1 MAYADAKDFLFQT
14 VLPACAK
21 EINAALL
28 DHAGTVRNIQDVL
41 DDADIPQTILTG
53 TIAPAAVTR
62 RLQQAGML
70 DPLLQMFAGAMAWVA
85 QEIGSAWVTGSVAD
99 LPGAMFDLADR
110 MDTDDDYIA
119 GRGNTIA
126 SDPAAGDGVLLRRL
140 TVDHRGF
147 NIEGGI
153 RETVTFEVTATP
165 LTGAGPR
172 VTKGVLYGIN
182 AADDVL
188 DYKGTGTGRG
198 VDVEL
203 PVISDAQP
211 SNGLSNPSFVV
222 SGSPSNGDAV
232 TAVSGWR
239 LSDVAGTPTVVWR
252 TTNPW
257 RDNTGGVAVSGN
269 NTTKRFEQDLVI
281 PQGDGEAPTAYSPID
296 HMTVVYWDGTWSG
309 TVTIGWGDTTQ
320 AFSSGSFSGAG
331 FKYLVPDLDKDL
343 YGVNFSQSQS
353 EFSIQIATTSAS
365 GELVLQFADVQRM
378 IPRQG
383 FYYSAWAQDTD
394 PVERLKKT
402 WADSSTY
409 AGVLQNTIQVL
420 TGQAPW
426 AYLPTS
432 GSNLISPPAVAPE
445 IGITYGG
452 SNVADGG
459 SIALGTVSAS
469 SEHTV
474 ALVISNTGNGPLSI
488 AVPVDNGSPTNA
500 SLTTAGLSVPQAIAP
515 GESLTVTVGVT
526 DGGAGAFS
534 LTIRIDNNDASE
546 GTYEITISGTAA

>member
-21 EINAALL
+21 EIDNALL
-28 DHAGTVRNIQDVL
+28 DTAGTVRNIQDVL

-53 TIAPAAVTR
+53 TIASAAATR
-62 RLQQAGML
+62 RLQQVGML
-70 DPLLQMFAGAMAWVA
+70 DPLLQMVAGAIAWVA
-85 QEIGSAWVTGSVAD
+85 QEIGSPWVSGGIAD
-99 LPGAMFDLADR
+99 LPGAVFDLADQ
-110 MDTDDDYIA
+110 MDSDGDYIA

-126 SDPAAGDGVLLRRL
+126 SDPAAGDGLLLRRL

-172 VTKGVLYGIN
+172 VTSGVLYGIN

-188 DYKGTGTGRG
+188 DYKDTGTGRG
-198 VDVEL
+198 VDIPL
-203 PVISDAQP
+203 QVISDANP
-211 SNGLSNPSFVV
+211 SSGLSNPSFVV
-222 SGSPSNGDAV
+222 SGNPSNGATV
-232 TAVSGWR
+232 TEVTGWR

-257 RDNTGGVAVSGN
+257 RDNDGGVAVSGN
-269 NTTKRFEQDLVI
+269 STTKRFEQDLVI
-281 PQGDGEAPTAYSPID
+281 PQGDGQAPTAYSPID

-320 AFSSGSFSGAG
+320 VFSSGAFSGAG
-331 FKYLVPDLDKDL
+331 FKYLVPDLDADL
-343 YGVNFSQSQS
+343 YGVNLSQSQS
-353 EFSIQIATTSAS
+353 EFSIQIATTSGS

-378 IPRQG
+378 VARQG
-383 FYYSAWAQDTD
+383 FYYSAWAQATD

-409 AGVLQNTIQVL
+409 TGVLQNTLQVL

-445 IGITYGG
+445 IGITVGG
-452 SNVADGG
+452 SNVADEGT
-459 SIALGTVSAS
+459 IALGTVSAS
-469 SEHTV
+469 TEHDVTLRI
-474 ALVISNTGNGPLSI
+474 ANTGNGPLSI

-500 SLTTAGLSVPQAIAP
+500 TLTDTGISVPQAIMP
-515 GESLTVTVGVT
+515 GKYLDVTVGVT

-534 LTIRIDNNDASE
+534 LTIRIDNNDADE

>member
-21 EINAALL
+21 EIDNALL
-28 DHAGTVRNIQDVL
+28 DTAGTVRNLQDVL
-41 DDADIPQTILTG
+41 DDGDIPQTILTG

-85 QEIGSAWVTGSVAD
+85 QEIGSPWVGGGVAD
-99 LPGAMFDLADR
+99 LPGAMFDLADK
-110 MDTDDDYIA
+110 MATDGDYIA

-172 VTKGVLYGIN
+172 VTSGVLYGIN

-188 DYKGTGTGRG
+188 DYQGAGTGRG
-198 VDVEL
+198 ADITL
-203 PVISDAQP
+203 PVISDANP
-211 SNGLSNPSFVV
+211 AGGLSNPSFVV
-222 SGSPSNGDAV
+222 SGNPSNGDAV
-232 TAVSGWR
+232 TEISGWR

-257 RDNTGGVAVSGN
+257 RDNDGGIAVSGN

-296 HMTVVYWDGTWSG
+296 FMNVVYWDGTWSG

-320 AFSSGSFSGAG
+320 AFSSASFSGAG
-331 FKYLVPDLDKDL
+331 FKYLVPDLDADL

-353 EFSIQIATTSAS
+353 EFSIQVATTSGS

-378 IPRQG
+378 VPRQG
-383 FYYSAWAQDTD
+383 FYYSAWAQATD

-409 AGVLQNTIQVL
+409 DGLLQNTIQVL

-445 IGITYGG
+445 IGITVGG

-459 SIALGTVSAS
+459 
-469 SEHTV
+469 TV
-474 ALVISNTGNGPLSI
+474 ALGSVASGAHEVTLRVANTGNGPLAI
-488 AVPVDNGSPTNA
+488 AVPVTEGSPTNA
-500 SLTTAGLSVPQAIAP
+500 TLTDAGLAVPAGINP
-515 GESLTVTVGVT
+515 GKYLDVTVGIT

-546 GTYEITISGTAA
+546 GTYEITISGTAT

>member
-1 MAYADAKDFLFQT
+1 MAYSDAKDFLFQT

-21 EINAALL
+21 EINNALL

-53 TIAPAAVTR
+53 TVAPAAVTR
-62 RLQQAGML
+62 RLQQVGML
-70 DPLLQMFAGAMAWVA
+70 DPLLQWFAAAMAWVA
-85 QEIGSAWVTGSVAD
+85 QEIDSPWASGSTAD
-99 LPGAMFDLADR
+99 LPGAVFDLADR

-119 GRGNTIA
+119 ARGNTVA
-126 SDPAAGDGVLLRRL
+126 SDPAAADGVYLRRL

-153 RETVTFEVTATP
+153 RETVTFEVTDTP

-182 AADDVL
+182 AADDDL
-188 DYKGTGTGRG
+188 DYKNTGTGRG

-211 SNGLSNPSFVV
+211 AAGLSNPSFVV
-222 SGSPSNGDAV
+222 SGNPSNGDTV
-232 TAVSGWR
+232 TAVTGWR
-239 LSDVAGTPTVVWR
+239 LSDVSGTPTVVWR
-252 TTNPW
+252 TTNAW
-257 RDNTGGVAVSGN
+257 RDNDGGVAVSGN
-269 NTTKRFEQDLVI
+269 STTKRFEQDLVI
-281 PQGDGEAPTAYSPID
+281 PQGDGEAPNAYTPID

-353 EFSIQIATTSAS
+353 EFSIQVATTSGS

-378 IPRQG
+378 VPRQG

-409 AGVLQNTIQVL
+409 SGLLQNTIQVL

-445 IGITYGG
+445 IGITYNG
-452 SNVADGG
+452 SNVADTGT
-459 SIALGTVSAS
+459 IALGTVSAS

-474 ALVISNTGNGPLSI
+474 DLVISNTGNGPLAI

-500 SLTTAGLSVPQAIAP
+500 SLTTAGLSVPAAIAV

-534 LTIRIDNNDASE
+534 LTVRIDNNDASE